1 MTDNDRLLFEMME
14 FDKGDPART
23 QHLMK
28 VYEYAHLIG
37 VGENIAKGEARILEA
52 AAILHDIGIL
62 PCERKYGYCNGKL
75 QEEEGPAFAKEIL
88 ERNGY
93 SKEETDRICY
103 LIGHHH
109 TYTDVDGI
117 DYRILIEADFL
128 VNAFE
133 EFSSKEAILKM
144 KEKIFRTK
152 SGKRLLEQN
161 FGLPEE

>member
-75 QEEEGPAFAKEIL
+75 QEEEGPVFAKEIL